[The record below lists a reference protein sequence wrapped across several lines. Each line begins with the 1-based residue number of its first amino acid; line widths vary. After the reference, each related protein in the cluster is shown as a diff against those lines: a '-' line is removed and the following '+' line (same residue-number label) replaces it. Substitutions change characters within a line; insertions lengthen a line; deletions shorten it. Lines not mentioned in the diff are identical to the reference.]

1 MWEELDRAEAAKAVS
16 QALCAL
22 PACKNLSPALVE
34 EIAARAIDVDLGYME
49 KADVFSGE
57 AYDEDEAYAA
67 LCKGLSAAFPK
78 LSGLDSLMDDYMEA
92 FEIYLDSIGAIA
104 WDGE

>member
-1 MWEELDRAEAAKAVS
+1 MAVS

-49 KADVFSGE
+49 KAGVFSGE

-78 LSGLDSLMDDYMEA
+78 LSGLDSLVDDYMEA

>member
-1 MWEELDRAEAAKAVS
+1 MWEELDRTEAAKAVS

-49 KADVFSGE
+49 KAGVFSGE

-78 LSGLDSLMDDYMEA
+78 LSGLDSLVDDYMDLQE
-92 FEIYLDSIGAIA
+92 EYLEQAGLVT
-104 WDGE
+104 WE